1 MRLLVLGAGGQLGR
15 DILARAEGHGVIA
28 EGVGHAQCDVASVG
42 QVRDLLQKV
51 SCDAVINAA
60 AYTKVDQ
67 AETDEELADRV
78 NRVGAGVVAEQCRDK
93 ALPLLHVS
101 TDYVFDGNATVP
113 YSHLAEVSP
122 QSVYGSTKA
131 EGERLVLE
139 THPGAAVVRTSW
151 LFGEHGP
158 NFVKTMVRLAFER
171 ETLRV
176 VHDQVGCPTWA
187 GGLAD
192 ALLIMATKTV
202 SGDAKATGIY
212 HYCGAPQASWYEF
225 ARYVIDEAAKYDK
238 PKVRELL
245 PITTDKYPTPA
256 TRPMYSVLDCFRIE
270 KEFGVVPGDW
280 RHGARKVV
288 KAAMVARTEGLVS

>member
-15 DILARAEGHGVIA
+15 DILARAEGCGVVAI
-28 EGVGHAQCDVASVG
+28 GVNHAQCDIASVS
-42 QVRDLLQKV
+42 QVRDLFDKI
-51 SCDAVINAA
+51 SCDAVINTA

-67 AETDEELADRV
+67 AETDEEFADQV
-78 NRVGAGVVAEQCRDK
+78 NRVGAGVVAGQCRGK
-93 ALPLLHVS
+93 GLPLLHVS
-101 TDYVFDGNATVP
+101 TDYVFDGTSTEP

-151 LFGEHGP
+151 LFGEQGP
-158 NFVKTMVRLAFER
+158 NFVKTMIRLAFER
-171 ETLRV
+171 ETLSV
-176 VHDQVGCPTWA
+176 VSDQVGCPTWT

-192 ALLIMATKTV
+192 ALLIMASKTV

-212 HYCGAPQASWYEF
+212 HYCGSPQASWFDF
-225 ARYVIDEAAKYDK
+225 ARYIIDEAKQYDE
-238 PKVRELL
+238 PRVRELL
-245 PITTDKYPTPA
+245 PITTEEYPTPA
-256 TRPMYSVLDCFRIE
+256 TRPMYSVLDCSRIE

-280 RHGARKVV
+280 HYGARQVV
-288 KAAMVARTEGLVS
+288 KAAITARAEA